1 MTQNRNEE
9 RIGSMPDISSP
20 APIAEQMGASFDF
33 SIPTELI
40 ELPSRGMFYPENHP
54 LRDKEH
60 VEVRYMTAKDEDTLT
75 NRSLIQK
82 GVVLDRLIKNILVDK
97 TINVSSLLLGDKNA
111 IIVAARSTGYGNIYT
126 TQVTCPSCFENSEQS
141 FDLNNLK
148 LQFPDKERL
157 DSLAVTKNDDD
168 TFSFTLPKTKAV
180 VKAKLLAGT
189 DESKLER
196 LQANKKKN
204 KLPETPIVDQI
215 RACITAVNG
224 LAEPA
229 NVNKFVDVMP
239 LFDGRY
245 FRKIYNKLIPNID
258 MRHSFQCSH
267 CDHEAG
273 VEVPLTADFFWPD
286 R

>member
-9 RIGSMPDISSP
+9 RIGSMPGISSP
-20 APIAEQMGASFDF
+20 APIAEQSGASFDF
-33 SIPTELI
+33 SVPTEFVD
-40 ELPSRGMFYPENHP
+40 LPSRGTFYPEGHP
-54 LRDKEH
+54 LRNKES
-60 VEVRYMTAKDEDTLT
+60 VEIRYMTAKDEDTLT

-82 GVVLDRLIKNILVDK
+82 GIVLDRLIKNILVDK
-97 TINVSSLLLGDKNA
+97 MINVNSLLLGDKNA
-111 IIVAARSTGYGNIYT
+111 IIVAARSTGYGNVYD

-157 DSLAVTKNDDD
+157 KSLEATKNDDD

-180 VKAKLLAGT
+180 VKARLLSGA
-189 DESKLER
+189 DEKKLEQ
-196 LQANKKKN
+196 LQANKKKSN
-204 KLPETPIVDQI
+204 LPETPIVDQL
-215 RACITAVNG
+215 RTCIVEVNG
-224 LAEPA
+224 QAGA
-229 NVNKFVDVMP
+229 SNINKFIDVMP

-245 FRKIYNKLIPNID
+245 FRKIYNKLTPNVD
-258 MRHSFQCSH
+258 MKHGFQCPE
-267 CDHEAG
+267 CEYETD